1 MLEVITKKNKLHFK
15 SLIKEGYLFENL
27 CNNIIL
33 RCYGR
38 YCWYSFGNIG
48 NFGNTYASIR

>member
-27 CNNIIL
+27 CKNIIL

-38 YCWYSFGNIG
+38 YCWYSYGNIG